1 MERIY
6 EECSEI
12 NTSYFIMLS
21 HDDGGMADVGGMA
34 LEVESS
40 HQHSRIIPVKQ
51 QLSKCAAN

>member
-1 MERIY
+1 
-6 EECSEI
+6 
-12 NTSYFIMLS
+12 MLS